1 MADVSFLLQLIRTF
15 LLSWRAFWL
24 DNQDLCDDAGRL
36 DGQKMKEIINQ
47 LEAFLEPDDNNVRS
61 D

>member
-1 MADVSFLLQLIRTF
+1 MRIF
-15 LLSWRAFWL
+15 LLSCRAFWL

-36 DGQKMKEIINQ
+36 DVQMKEIRNQ
-47 LEAFLEPDDNNVRS
+47 LEAFLEVDDYNVRS